1 MVNKEQI
8 IDGRE
13 FTLCLYALSYT
24 NDLSSYGLNF
34 CSNHN
39 LCTGNAHDFTPS
51 QILMFL
57 RFLGIYDDDN
67 HPICQHGKVEMR
79 LDSTVALMTDIITWK
94 V

>member
-39 LCTGNAHDFTPS
+39 LCTGNAHDFIPS
-51 QILMFL
+51 HILMLL
-57 RFLGIYDDDN
+57 RFQGIHDDDN
-67 HPICQHGKVEMR
+67 HLICQHGKVEMR
-79 LDSTVALMTDIITWK
+79 FDFTAALIIELRLTA
-94 V
+94 

>member
-13 FTLCLYALSYT
+13 FTLCLYALSYA

-39 LCTGNAHDFTPS
+39 LCTGNAHDFIPS
-51 QILMFL
+51 HILMLLQFQAI
-57 RFLGIYDDDN
+57 LGDAY
-67 HPICQHGKVEMR
+67 HPICQYRKIEMR
-79 LDSTVALMTDIITWK
+79 RGSFSWAYLLPRYFTY
-94 V
+94 

>member
-24 NDLSSYGLNF
+24 NDLGIYGLNF
-34 CSNHN
+34 CCNHN
-39 LCTGNAHDFTPS
+39 LCTVNAHDFTPS
-51 QILMFL
+51 QILMLL
-57 RFLGIYDDDN
+57 RFLEVYDDDN

-79 LDSTVALMTDIITWK
+79 LDFTAALIIELRLTA
-94 V
+94 